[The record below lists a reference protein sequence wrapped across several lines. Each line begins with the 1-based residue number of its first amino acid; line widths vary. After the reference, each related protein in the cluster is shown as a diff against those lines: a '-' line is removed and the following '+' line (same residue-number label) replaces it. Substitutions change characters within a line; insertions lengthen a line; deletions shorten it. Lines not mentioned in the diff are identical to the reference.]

1 MKTIFT
7 DEYLKKNKKQRQ
19 LWNGEEFI
27 INPYYGKKQ
36 AKKFLEKVEKRQKF
50 MEEFEKMK
58 PLTQD
63 EKDEIQHQMYKRLAL
78 AL

>member
-7 DEYLKKNKKQRQ
+7 DEYLKKHKKDRQ

-27 INPYYGKKQ
+27 INPYFGKKQ
-36 AKKFLEKVEKRQKF
+36 AKRFAEKIEKRNKLI
-50 MEEFEKMK
+50 EEIKNMK

-63 EKDEIQHQMYKRLAL
+63 EKDEIQHQMYLRLAV
-78 AL
+78 